1 MGIKGSK
8 ALQNGTKEKIYDR
21 ITILYVKEWKIM
33 RIISQ
38 SGLLDVPYELI
49 AISPY
54 SGNMATIIGT
64 FPGNDLGKGDRV
76 YILAEYSTEEKAIKA
91 MEMCR
96 EKYLSRME
104 LDGGYDIVN
113 KCYVQPNYWV
123 LPKVFQFPKDE
134 EV

>member
-1 MGIKGSK
+1 
-8 ALQNGTKEKIYDR
+8 
-21 ITILYVKEWKIM
+21 M

-38 SGLLDVPYELI
+38 NGLLDVPYELI

-54 SGNMATIIGT
+54 SKNMATIIGT

-96 EKYLSRME
+96 KHYATAEYNRRIIPKGDTLVDME
-104 LDGGYDIVN
+104 IAKELLASGFI
-113 KCYVQPNYWV
+113 
-123 LPKVFQFPKDE
+123 FQFPEEE

>member
-1 MGIKGSK
+1 
-8 ALQNGTKEKIYDR
+8 
-21 ITILYVKEWKIM
+21 M

-38 SGLLDVPYELI
+38 DGCYDIPYESIILQRLGTSVFGVTTGLQESITI
-49 AISPY
+49 ARY
-54 SGNMATIIGT
+54 RKEA
-64 FPGNDLGKGDRV
+64 K
-76 YILAEYSTEEKAIKA
+76 AEKA

-134 EV
+134 EVQI

>member
-1 MGIKGSK
+1 
-8 ALQNGTKEKIYDR
+8 
-21 ITILYVKEWKIM
+21 M

-38 SGLLDVPYELI
+38 DGTYDLPYEQTAI
-49 AISPY
+49 AVYGAEITGY
-54 SGNMATIIGT
+54 SLDNTRYCT
-64 FPGNDLGKGDRV
+64 
-76 YILAEYSTEEKAIKA
+76 LARYSTKEKAIKA

-113 KCYVQPNYWV
+113 GCYVQPNYWV
-123 LPKVFQFPKDE
+123 LPKVFHFPTDK

>member
-1 MGIKGSK
+1 
-8 ALQNGTKEKIYDR
+8 
-21 ITILYVKEWKIM
+21 M

-38 SGLLDVPYELI
+38 NGLLDAPYELI

-54 SGNMATIIGT
+54 SGNMATIVGT

-96 EKYLSRME
+96 EQYAQSELNKDMIQKVADTLSKISVSVIDDVRKQLAEKYL
-104 LDGGYDIVN
+104 
-113 KCYVQPNYWV
+113 
-123 LPKVFQFPKDE
+123 FQFPADDE
-134 EV
+134 I

>member
-1 MGIKGSK
+1 
-8 ALQNGTKEKIYDR
+8 
-21 ITILYVKEWKIM
+21 M

-54 SGNMATIIGT
+54 SGNMATIVGT

-96 EKYLSRME
+96 NRYAWCKIRSHGMNSLTMAMSFRRTDEIEQLLETFAEKN
-104 LDGGYDIVN
+104 I
-113 KCYVQPNYWV
+113 
-123 LPKVFQFPKDE
+123 FQFPADE
-134 EV
+134 EVE

>member
-1 MGIKGSK
+1 
-8 ALQNGTKEKIYDR
+8 
-21 ITILYVKEWKIM
+21 M

-38 SGLLDVPYELI
+38 DGCYDVPYEQAVVACLDRTVV
-49 AISPY
+49 AYPL
-54 SGNMATIIGT
+54 
-64 FPGNDLGKGDRV
+64 NDLGSSD
-76 YILAEYSTEEKAIKA
+76 YIQLASYSTEEKAIKA

-123 LPKVFQFPKDE
+123 LPNAFQFPKEE

>member
-1 MGIKGSK
+1 
-8 ALQNGTKEKIYDR
+8 
-21 ITILYVKEWKIM
+21 M

-54 SGNMATIIGT
+54 SKNMATIVGT

-76 YILAEYSTEEKAIKA
+76 YILAEYSTEEKAIRA

-96 EKYLSRME
+96 EKYAQSELNKYMIQKVADTLSKISVSVIDDVRKQLAE
-104 LDGGYDIVN
+104 KYL
-113 KCYVQPNYWV
+113 
-123 LPKVFQFPKDE
+123 FQFPADDE
-134 EV
+134 I